1 MEATMRYFF
10 HIRSNDGDE
19 PDDEGL
25 EFESLDI
32 AVNEAEKTAREMVAE
47 RVMHDERIDG
57 TRFEISDEQ
66 GNVLATLPFKEVL
79 RLD

>member
-32 AVNEAEKTAREMVAE
+32 AVNEAEKTAREM
-47 RVMHDERIDG
+47 
-57 TRFEISDEQ
+57 
-66 GNVLATLPFKEVL
+66 
-79 RLD
+79 